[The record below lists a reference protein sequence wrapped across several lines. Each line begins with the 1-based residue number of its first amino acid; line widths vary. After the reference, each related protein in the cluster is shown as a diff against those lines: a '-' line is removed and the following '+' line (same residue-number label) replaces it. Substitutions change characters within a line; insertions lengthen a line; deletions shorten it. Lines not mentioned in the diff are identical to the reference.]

1 MDGVIYIRDVQ
12 FYVYMFSLYLEGI
25 IVELLKYGDKVA
37 IVACSNGLDES
48 NIIKMNELEKTLYD
62 IGLKSEFSDKIYKK
76 VSVFNGTDEERAE
89 VLMKF
94 FEDSSIK
101 AIFDVSGGDLANGIL
116 DYLDF
121 EIIRNNNK
129 PFFGYSDL
137 SVIINSL
144 YSKTGMKTYL
154 YQIRNIIE
162 ANKTKQLKEFKN
174 TFMGSGSELLTF
186 NYEWVQGN
194 YMEGIVVGG
203 NVRCFLKLAG
213 TDYMPDFE
221 DKILFLES
229 LGGDVPK
236 MVTYLNQYKQMGVLK
251 KIKGIILGS
260 YTEME
265 RENYSPN
272 IIEIIKKVINDTNMP
287 IIKTEEIGHGKDSKC
302 IIIGER
308 IKLSH

>member
-1 MDGVIYIRDVQ
+1 M
-12 FYVYMFSLYLEGI
+12 
-25 IVELLKYGDKVA
+25 ELLKYGDKVA

-48 NIIKMNELEKTLYD
+48 NIIKMNELESTLYD
-62 IGLKSEFSDKIYKK
+62 IGLKSEFSNKIYKK
-76 VSVFNGTDEERAE
+76 NSVFNGTDEERAE

-144 YSKTGMKTYL
+144 YSKTGIKTYL

-186 NYEWVQGN
+186 NYEWIQGN

-213 TDYMPDFE
+213 TEYMPDFE

-229 LGGDVPK
+229 LGGDVAK
-236 MVTYLNQYKQMGVLK
+236 MKTYLSQYKQMGVFK

-272 IIEIIKKVINDTNMP
+272 IIEIVNEVVNDTNMP
-287 IIKTEEIGHGKDSKC
+287 IIKTEEIGHGKNSKC

-308 IKLSH
+308 IKLPH